1 MYQKTEQTETKKQI
15 TNKLSIMKSKLSILA
30 VIIAF
35 ISTSFVFA
43 QQDKTKRPSPADS
56 VHVTTDDGIH
66 ITIHYSKPSLKGRKV
81 GVDLAKFGEVWRTGA
96 NEITSIAFD
105 KDVFVEGKALP
116 KGKYGLWTIP
126 SANET
131 TVIFSKKSEGW
142 GVRYT
147 DQEDQLRV
155 TVKNLKGNSSV
166 EQFTISVE
174 PDGKINLAWGEMI
187 IPIQVKIAK

>member
-1 MYQKTEQTETKKQI
+1 MVRKEITIPQI
-15 TNKLSIMKSKLSILA
+15 TNKSTFMKSKLSILA
-30 VIIAF
+30 IIIAF

-56 VHVTTDDGIH
+56 VHVTTADGVH
-66 ITIHYSKPSLKGRKV
+66 IAIHYSKPSLKGRQL

-105 KDVFVEGKALP
+105 KDVLVEGQALP

-126 SANET
+126 GQTET

-147 DQEDQLRV
+147 DQDDQLRV
-155 TVKNLKGNSSV
+155 KVKNSKGKSSV
-166 EQFTISVE
+166 EQFTISVD
-174 PDGKINLAWGEMI
+174 PAGKINLAWGEMI
-187 IPIQVKIAK
+187 IPITVKIAK

>member
-1 MYQKTEQTETKKQI
+1 
-15 TNKLSIMKSKLSILA
+15 MKSKLSILA
-30 VIIAF
+30 VIIAL

-43 QQDKTKRPSPADS
+43 QQDKTTRPSPADS
-56 VHVTTDDGIH
+56 VHVTTDDGVQIS
-66 ITIHYSKPSLKGRKV
+66 IHYSKPSLKGRQL

-96 NEITSIAFD
+96 NEITSISFD
-105 KDVFVEGKALP
+105 KDVFIEGKALP

-126 SANET
+126 GETET

-142 GVRYT
+142 GVRYS

-155 TVKNLKGNSSV
+155 NVQNSMGKPMM

-174 PDGKINLAWGEMI
+174 PAGKINLAWGEMI
-187 IPIQVKIAK
+187 IPIEVKIAK